1 MILDILTVL
10 LFVLGFALIL
20 WMVGERRRDVLHGP
34 YVTKPRMARRNIHA
48 GRLEGANAVD
58 QLSRI
63 VRDIEGE
70 SEMST
75 ARLQQLEEMAGKM
88 RAAARNLP
96 SESDRHNILQEIG
109 RFRAQIAALQDAD
122 LRSVGRGPKAKG
134 K

>member
-34 YVTKPRMARRNIHA
+34 YVTKPRMERGNIHA

-75 ARLQQLEEMAGKM
+75 ARLQELEKMAEKLL
-88 RAAARNLP
+88 ATARNLP
-96 SESDRHNILQEIG
+96 PGPNRQNALQLIG
-109 RFRAQIAALQDAD
+109 RFRVQIATLQGPAF
-122 LRSVGRGPKAKG
+122 GRLVPKVKE